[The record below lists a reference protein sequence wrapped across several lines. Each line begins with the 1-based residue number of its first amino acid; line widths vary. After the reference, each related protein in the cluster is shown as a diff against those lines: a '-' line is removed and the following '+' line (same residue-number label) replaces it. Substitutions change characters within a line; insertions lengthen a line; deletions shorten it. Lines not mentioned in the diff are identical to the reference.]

1 MYKIQSF
8 SSKLMLLFSLSLIL
22 PLIIMSLLLSNYFT
36 KILSEQNIIQFTNT
50 LSSVSNNINTYLD
63 DLKRLTLS
71 PYMYKEISAFMEYIN
86 NGYYENTENDID
98 RYIQSKNYSSTLNKL
113 INQSRSDILG
123 ITFIPFKD
131 ISKGYLVSK
140 YYDTLSTVNIPTSY
154 TKWLDN
160 SLLANGDTYFTPVH
174 SAKYNNSSNTYD
186 VFSIMRVIKNLDTD
200 TIIGVIKIDAKEST
214 INNIISSINISDNS
228 TLMLM
233 DQDQQVIHCVNP
245 LVEMNPQSNIER
257 NNSYNIVST
266 SIDTS
271 NWSLLYLGSK
281 KDLYNQV
288 NFVFLFIVFIIIIF
302 LLIALMFFRINSNK
316 MIKSITNITSTMKKV
331 RNGDLSARCIIEE
344 NTELRFI
351 SEALNEMIL
360 DLDSYIKN
368 EYSSLIAVKNAEYL
382 ALQSQINPHFL
393 CNILNGFV
401 ALNRIGEKKLLEDS
415 IIQLSSLYRYTC
427 NNSKTSTLGDEILF
441 LEKYL
446 NLQKLRFDDMIEFTI
461 NKNDMTKDI
470 ELPKLLLQ
478 PLVENSIKHGL
489 NDSLDTISIEVSS
502 RIDNYDELNP
512 KLIITIVDNGIGFN
526 TSQAANPNST
536 GLKNI
541 KERIEYF
548 RCGSKFN
555 IESEINKGTK
565 CYIEI
570 PTRRDSNENIN
581 S

>member
-1 MYKIQSF
+1 
-8 SSKLMLLFSLSLIL
+8 
-22 PLIIMSLLLSNYFT
+22 
-36 KILSEQNIIQFTNT
+36 
-50 LSSVSNNINTYLD
+50 
-63 DLKRLTLS
+63 
-71 PYMYKEISAFMEYIN
+71 MEYIN

-302 LLIALMFFRINSNK
+302 LLIALMFFRITSNK

-415 IIQLSSLYRYTC
+415 IIQLSSLYRYTW
-427 NNSKTSTLGDEILF
+427 
-441 LEKYL
+441 
-446 NLQKLRFDDMIEFTI
+446 
-461 NKNDMTKDI
+461 
-470 ELPKLLLQ
+470 
-478 PLVENSIKHGL
+478 
-489 NDSLDTISIEVSS
+489 
-502 RIDNYDELNP
+502 
-512 KLIITIVDNGIGFN
+512 
-526 TSQAANPNST
+526 
-536 GLKNI
+536 
-541 KERIEYF
+541 
-548 RCGSKFN
+548 
-555 IESEINKGTK
+555 
-565 CYIEI
+565 
-570 PTRRDSNENIN
+570 
-581 S
+581 